1 MECVMHVVV
10 IGAGVIGMSTAWAL
24 ARDGH
29 RVTVLEAGP
38 EPATGTS
45 HANGAQLSYSYVA
58 PLANPGIWADLP
70 KLLFGPGA
78 AVRFRPGLD
87 LQQYRWGLQFLR
99 ACNTDMARST
109 IQALLRLAFLSR
121 DILTNAGD
129 IAGLDFDHVQA
140 GKLVVYSDAASLQA
154 AAGLAQYQNTLGCQ
168 QQVLDRDGC
177 LAREPALR
185 HMGHRITGGIYTP
198 DDAAGDPYKLCLG
211 LAGLLGGHNGGV
223 DFRFNTRVISLLRA
237 GNRIGGVE
245 TEAGIVQGDAYVL
258 AGGLDSRALA
268 LPIGIDLPIYPIKGY
283 SFTLDVA
290 DEAEAPR
297 VSITDYA
304 NKIVYARLGNRL
316 RIAGMADI
324 VGADHSLDSSRV
336 QQLERQAG
344 EAFKLPPG
352 PRRAWCGLRPATP
365 TGRPVLG
372 ASGLENLWLNVGH
385 GALGFTLAFGSA
397 AVIAALLGQREAP
410 VPLADF
416 ALHAA

>member
-1 MECVMHVVV
+1 MHVVV
-10 IGAGVIGMSTAWAL
+10 IGAGVVGMATAWAL

-29 RVTVLEAGP
+29 RVTVLDAAA
-38 EPATGTS
+38 EPAMGTS

-58 PLANPGIWADLP
+58 PLAGPGLWSELP

-87 LQQYRWGLQFLR
+87 PQQYRWGLQFLR
-99 ACNTDMARST
+99 HCNADAARGT

-121 DILTNAGD
+121 DVMAGAED

-140 GKLVVYSDAASLQA
+140 GKLVVYSDAASLQNA
-154 AAGLAQYQNTLGCQ
+154 AKLAQYQNTLGCKQ
-168 QQVLDRDGC
+168 EVLDRDGC

-185 HMGHRITGGIYTP
+185 HMAHRITGGIFTP
-198 DDAAGDPYKLCLG
+198 DDAAADPYKLCIG
-211 LAGLLGGHNGGV
+211 MAGLLGGHNGGV
-223 DFRFNTRVISLLRA
+223 EFRFNTRAISLLRA

-245 TEAGIVQGDAYVL
+245 TEAGIVQGDAYLL

-268 LPIGIDLPIYPIKGY
+268 LPLGIDLPIYPIKGY
-283 SFTLDVA
+283 SFTLDVTDA
-290 DEAEAPR
+290 AEAPR

-324 VGADHSLDSSRV
+324 VGSDRNLESARV

-365 TGRPVLG
+365 SGRPILG

-397 AVIAALLGQREAP
+397 AVIAALLGQRAAP
-410 VPLADF
+410 VPLEDF
-416 ALHAA
+416 ALHRA

>member
-1 MECVMHVVV
+1 MHVVV
-10 IGAGVIGMSTAWAL
+10 IGAGVVGMTTAWAL

-29 RVTVLEAGP
+29 RITVLEAGP
-38 EPATGTS
+38 EPAAGAS

-58 PLANPGIWADLP
+58 PLASPGVWSELP

-87 LQQYRWGLQFLR
+87 PQQYRWGLQFLR
-99 ACNTDMARST
+99 HCNANAARNT

-121 DILTNAGD
+121 DTLSSAGD
-129 IAGLDFDHVQA
+129 LANLDVDHVQA
-140 GKLVVYSDAASLQA
+140 GKLVVHSDPASLQG
-154 AAGLAQYQNTLGCQ
+154 AAGLAKYQNTLGCRLE
-168 QQVLDRDGC
+168 VLDRAGC
-177 LAREPALR
+177 LAVEPALQ
-185 HMGHRITGGIYTP
+185 HMSHRVVGGVYTP
-198 DDAAGDPYKLCLG
+198 DDAAVDPLKLCRG
-211 LAGLLGGHNGGV
+211 LAELLSGHNGGAE
-223 DFRFNTRVISLLRA
+223 FRFNTRAISLLSA

-245 TEAGIVQGDAYVL
+245 TAAGIVIGDAYVL

-268 LPIGIDLPIYPIKGY
+268 LPLGIDLPIYPIKGY

-290 DEAEAPR
+290 DAAEAPR

-324 VGADHSLDSSRV
+324 VGSDRGLDSSRV

-365 TGRPVLG
+365 SGRPILG
-372 ASGLENLWLNVGH
+372 ASGLDNLWLNVGH
-385 GALGFTLAFGSA
+385 GALGLTLAFGSA
-397 AVIAALLGQREAP
+397 AVIAALIGQRETP
-410 VPLADF
+410 VPVADF